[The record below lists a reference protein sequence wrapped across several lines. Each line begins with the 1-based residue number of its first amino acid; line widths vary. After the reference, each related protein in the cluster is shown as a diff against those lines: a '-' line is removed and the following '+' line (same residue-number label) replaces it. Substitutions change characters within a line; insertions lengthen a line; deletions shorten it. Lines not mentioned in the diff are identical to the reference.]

1 MPTQSEYFERSSKVI
16 NGFFYTFDYYPRR
29 PKELYDKTP
38 FIFCIGPIE
47 NRDNLFAGI
56 NLHHITIDEREKLI
70 ELMQTQ
76 YRILDDDTQHLI
88 SEESLNRLVP
98 GVLFGWRI
106 YNSQNIYNLK
116 RVKNY
121 AVPLFLYEQ
130 GNIYMGTP
138 DNKFVKYMLHSGIY
152 KSSKYVQ

>member
-1 MPTQSEYFERSSKVI
+1 MPTQNEYFERSSKVV
-16 NGFFYTFDYYPRR
+16 NGFFYTYDYYQSN
-29 PKELYDKTP
+29 PKALYDKNP

-47 NRDNLFAGI
+47 KRENLFAGI
-56 NLHHITIDEREKLI
+56 NLHHIPIDDRAKLI

-98 GVLFGWRI
+98 GVLFGWRV
-106 YNSQNIYNLK
+106 YNSNNIYNLK
-116 RVKNY
+116 RVKND
-121 AVPLFLYEQ
+121 AVPLFLHEQ
-130 GNIYMGTP
+130 GDIYLGTP
-138 DNKFVKYMLHSGIY
+138 DAKYVKYMLQSGIY